1 MTQSFEVFAMNILNE
16 NLLTQATTINVD
28 AIEKQLTALW
38 QQASTDE
45 EHGGVT
51 RASMFNLLVY
61 VPSTAEAKKLDEIL
75 TDITAARPCR
85 AILIVADGDAPEE
98 MLTAEV
104 TSRCT
109 LPSASSKQVCCEQV
123 TITAGGA
130 QADEVPSAIA
140 PLLLSDLPVYLWWH
154 AVPRLQD
161 KALFRHLVDLSDRV
175 VIDSASFR
183 DQEADLASMATVLK
197 DTPRWTA
204 LSDLNWARLTA
215 WRALLAGFYDIGE
228 YRPLLDQL
236 KRVTIRY
243 APPAKDSAI
252 ISTRALLLGGWLAS
266 RLRWGVTPGQTK
278 RTPGSTSLELS
289 VDGRSFVLEFAHTR
303 RDIEAG
309 HLALVTIESE
319 ADEQIAFTVRRS
331 ADGKRIET
339 SVTRGEAKGVQRV
352 LSYEGLT
359 ETELIG
365 KELEIL
371 GHDRVYEQAVL
382 AAGEMIKAIV
392 SE

>member
-1 MTQSFEVFAMNILNE
+1 
-16 NLLTQATTINVD
+16 
-28 AIEKQLTALW
+28 
-38 QQASTDE
+38 
-45 EHGGVT
+45 
-51 RASMFNLLVY
+51 MFNLLVY
-61 VPSTAEAKKLDEIL
+61 VPSPAEAAKLDDML

-85 AILIVADGDAPEE
+85 AILIVADADAPEE
-98 MLTAEV
+98 LITAEV

-130 QADEVPSAIA
+130 QADEVPSAVA

-154 AVPRLQD
+154 AVPRLAD
-161 KALFRHLVDLSDRV
+161 KALFRRLVDLSDRV
-175 VIDSASFR
+175 VIDSANFK
-183 DQEADLASMATVLK
+183 DQETDLASMAAVLN

-215 WRALLAGFYDIGE
+215 WRALLAGFYDISD
-228 YRPLLDQL
+228 YRPHLNQL
-236 KRVTIRY
+236 TRVTIRY
-243 APPAKDSAI
+243 APPAGDLAI
-252 ISTRALLLGGWLAS
+252 IPTRALLLAGWLAS
-266 RLRWGVTPGQTK
+266 RLGWTINSKNAK
-278 RTPGSTSLELS
+278 RISGSTSLELS
-289 VDGRSFVLEFAHTR
+289 ADGRSFELEFAHTR
-303 RDIEAG
+303 REIEPG
-309 HLALVTIESE
+309 HLALVTIETGG
-319 ADEQIAFTVRRS
+319 EQPISFTVRRS

-339 SVTRGEAKGVQRV
+339 SVTRGEEKGLQRV

-382 AAGEMIKAIV
+382 AAGKMVKEMG
-392 SE
+392 SQ

>member
-1 MTQSFEVFAMNILNE
+1 MSTSNE
-16 NLLTQATTINVD
+16 NLSGTKAPAINVD
-28 AIEKQLTALW
+28 AIERQLTALW
-38 QQASTDE
+38 QQASKDE

-61 VPSTAEAKKLDEIL
+61 VPSRADAAKLDEML

-85 AILIVADGDAPEE
+85 AILIVSDVEAPEE

-130 QADEVPSAIA
+130 QADEVPSAVS

-154 AVPRLQD
+154 AVPRLAD
-161 KALFRHLVDLSDRV
+161 KTFFRRLVDISDRV
-175 VIDSASFR
+175 VIDSANFS
-183 DQEADLASMATVLK
+183 DQEADLASMATVLS

-215 WRALLAGFYDIGE
+215 WRALLAGFYDIGG
-228 YRPLLDQL
+228 YRPLLDKL
-236 KRVTIRY
+236 KKVTIRY
-243 APPAKDSAI
+243 APPAADSAVI
-252 ISTRALLLGGWLAS
+252 PTRALLLAGWLAS
-266 RLRWGVTPGQTK
+266 RLRWKVQPGSTK
-278 RTPGSTSLELS
+278 RTTEATSLEFL
-289 VDGRSFVLEFAHTR
+289 VDDRRFDLEFAHTR
-303 RDIEAG
+303 REIETG
-309 HLALVTIESE
+309 HLAMVTIECDS
-319 ADEQIAFTVRRS
+319 DQPVSFTVRRS
-331 ADGKRIET
+331 ADGNRIET
-339 SVTRGEAKGVQRV
+339 SATLGEEQVVQRV
-352 LSYEGLT
+352 LSYEGLS

-382 AAGEMIKAIV
+382 AAGEMIKTIGV
-392 SE
+392 KQS

>member
-1 MTQSFEVFAMNILNE
+1 MSTSNE
-16 NLLTQATTINVD
+16 QLPGAKAPTINVD
-28 AIEKQLTALW
+28 AIERQLTALW
-38 QQASTDE
+38 QQASQDE

-61 VPSTAEAKKLDEIL
+61 VPSRKEASKLDEML

-130 QADEVPSAIA
+130 QADEVPSAVA
-140 PLLLSDLPVYLWWH
+140 PILLSDLPVYLWWH
-154 AVPRLQD
+154 AVPRLAD
-161 KALFRHLVDLSDRV
+161 KALFRRLVDLSDRV
-175 VIDSASFR
+175 VIDSAHFR
-183 DQEADLASMATVLK
+183 DPEADLASMAAVLTE
-197 DTPRWTA
+197 TPRWTA

-215 WRALLAGFYDIGE
+215 WRALLAGFYDIAN
-228 YRPLLDQL
+228 YRPLLNQL
-236 KRVTIRY
+236 KQVTIRY
-243 APPAKDSAI
+243 APPATDSSLI
-252 ISTRALLLGGWLAS
+252 PTRALILAGWLAS
-266 RLRWGVTPGQTK
+266 RLRWSVQPGSAK
-278 RTPGSTSLELS
+278 RTPASTSLDVS
-289 VDGRSFVLEFAHTR
+289 VDGHSFGLEFAHTR
-303 RDIEAG
+303 RKIEPG
-309 HLALVTIESE
+309 HLALVTLESD
-319 ADEQIAFTVRRS
+319 ADQSVSFTVRRS
-331 ADGKRIET
+331 ADGQRIET
-339 SVTRGEAKGVQRV
+339 SVTRDEEKSSQRV
-352 LSYEGLT
+352 LGYEGLS

-382 AAGEMIKAIV
+382 AAGEMIKAMGGP
-392 SE
+392 

>member
-1 MTQSFEVFAMNILNE
+1 MNTPTE
-16 NLLTQATTINVD
+16 NSTIRDPQPTIDVG
-28 AIEKQLTALW
+28 AIERQLTALW
-38 QQASTDE
+38 QQASQDE
-45 EHGGVT
+45 EDGGVT

-61 VPSTAEAKKLDEIL
+61 VPSPAEAAKLDDML

-85 AILIVADGDAPEE
+85 AILIVADADAPEE
-98 MLTAEV
+98 LITAEV

-130 QADEVPSAIA
+130 QADEVPSAVA

-154 AVPRLQD
+154 AVPRLAD
-161 KALFRHLVDLSDRV
+161 KALFRRLVDLSDRV
-175 VIDSASFR
+175 VIDSANFK
-183 DQEADLASMATVLK
+183 DQETDLASMAAVLN

-215 WRALLAGFYDIGE
+215 WRALLAGFYDISD
-228 YRPLLDQL
+228 YRPHLNQL
-236 KRVTIRY
+236 TRVTIRY
-243 APPAKDSAI
+243 APPTGDLAI
-252 ISTRALLLGGWLAS
+252 IPTRALLLAGWLAS
-266 RLRWGVTPGQTK
+266 RLGWTINSKNAK
-278 RTPGSTSLELS
+278 RISGSTSLELS
-289 VDGRSFVLEFAHTR
+289 ADGRSFELEFAHTR
-303 RDIEAG
+303 REIEPG
-309 HLALVTIESE
+309 HLALVTIETGG
-319 ADEQIAFTVRRS
+319 EQPISFTVRRS

-339 SVTRGEAKGVQRV
+339 SVTRGEEKGLQRV

-382 AAGEMIKAIV
+382 AAGEMVKV
-392 SE
+392 VRSS